1 MANFKSTTI
10 KQIAEKAN
18 VSIATVSRALN
29 NSGPVNRATRAKI
42 WAAMDELEY
51 KVHSKAKTSP
61 KTIIVSFPDLCNPF
75 NNDLIRGIST
85 AALQSG
91 YKVVYYVMENYY
103 SEASYGFFL
112 NSYFYDG
119 LLLVH
124 NVPDKNI
131 LAQLVQHTAVMMCS
145 EHINDNI
152 VSYVAIDDFAAAQKA
167 MEYLIRIG
175 RKKIALV
182 NSSLSNNYAIHR
194 ERAYRATLAAAGL
207 PINEHWIL
215 NLPGISFE
223 LATSAVSDILKRKDP
238 PDAFFCV
245 SDVYAAATIKA
256 AKMRGLSVPNDLAV
270 VGFDDVD
277 IATMTTPSITTVHQ
291 LKFQIGY
298 QACSLLIELIEHTST
313 KTRQIILDTDLIVRS
328 ST

>member
-1 MANFKSTTI
+1 MANFKVTTI
-10 KQIAEKAN
+10 KQIAEKAD
-18 VSIATVSRALN
+18 VSIATVSRVLN
-29 NSGPVNRATRAKI
+29 NSGPVNSTTRARI
-42 WAAMDELEY
+42 LSAMDELEY
-51 KVHSKAKTSP
+51 RVHSKAKTSP
-61 KTIIVSFPDLCNPF
+61 KTILASFPDLCNPF
-75 NNDLIRGIST
+75 NNDLICGIG
-85 AALQSG
+85 AAATQSG

-112 NSYFYDG
+112 NSHFYDG
-119 LLLVH
+119 LLLAH
-124 NVPDKNI
+124 NVPDKNM
-131 LAQLVQHTAVMMCS
+131 LAKLVQHTPVLMCS
-145 EHINDNI
+145 EHINDDI

-194 ERAYRATLAAAGL
+194 ERAYRASLAAAGL
-207 PINEHWIL
+207 PINEQWIL
-215 NLPGISFE
+215 NLPGVNFE
-223 LATSAVSDILKRKDP
+223 LATSAVSDVLKRKDP

-256 AKMRGLSVPNDLAV
+256 AQMRGISVPGDLAV

-277 IATMTTPSITTVHQ
+277 IATMTSPSITTVHQ
-291 LKFQIGY
+291 PKFQIGW
-298 QACSLLIELIEHTST
+298 QACSLLVELIEHAST
-313 KTRQIILDTDLIVRS
+313 KTRQIILDTDLIVRA